1 MNSADR
7 PGDLELTPPGA
18 GSVGIRGS
26 VLPAVSS
33 VAARVVPVEAESS
46 TGGEPSSS
54 TAASSSPVGDP
65 PTFHSTGSVLV
76 GEDSTNTAHLAD
88 ADAANAGDLS
98 GLLRLRLDISY
109 DGTSFSGWAAQ
120 PGRRTVAGE
129 LSSALA
135 TLFRTPVPLVV
146 AGRTDA
152 GVHAI
157 GQVAHID
164 VAGAA
169 LVALARRPQVGVI
182 DAGSAVERGLM
193 GLLRRLAGL
202 LPADVRVRQIRV
214 ATDGF
219 DARFAALRRHYRYRI
234 AATGFG
240 AEPLRRFDTL
250 AWSRPLDVSSMVAAS
265 RGLLGL
271 HDFAAYCKP
280 PAHDGASTIR
290 QLQRLDV
297 VALPAESGVIAVDV
311 TADAFCHSMVRS
323 LVGALIAVG
332 EGRFEVLRPA
342 ELLAARV
349 RTSAIHAVPAHGL
362 TLLRVD
368 YPPDSE
374 LTARAAMT
382 RAVRSAGEGSPAV
395 PE

>member
-1 MNSADR
+1 LGRSAILAGIRRDSPR
-7 PGDLELTPPGA
+7 AVDPFSIGDL
-18 GSVGIRGS
+18 S
-26 VLPAVSS
+26 VSS
-33 VAARVVPVEAESS
+33 SV
-46 TGGEPSSS
+46 GEPSVFSS
-54 TAASSSPVGDP
+54 VGDP
-65 PTFHSTGSVLV
+65 SVSSSV
-76 GEDSTNTAHLAD
+76 GDPSAMASPDSVPVRLDEPAVGDD
-88 ADAANAGDLS
+88 ASAGDSPDRLI
-98 GLLRLRLDISY
+98 RLRLDISY
-109 DGTSFSGWAAQ
+109 DGTDFSGWAEQ

-129 LSSALA
+129 LSTALA
-135 TLFRTPVPLVV
+135 TLFRTRVPMAV

-169 LVALARRPQVGVI
+169 LVALARRSPAGVVEVG
-182 DAGSAVERGLM
+182 SEVERGLF

-202 LPADVRVRQIRV
+202 LPADVRVRETRV
-214 ATDGF
+214 AAAGF

-250 AWSRPLDVSSMVAAS
+250 AWSRPLEVSSMVEAS

-280 PAHDGASTIR
+280 PAHDAASTIR

-297 VALPAESGVIAVDV
+297 VALPGESGVIAVDV
-311 TADAFCHSMVRS
+311 SADAFCHSMVRS

-332 EGRFEVLRPA
+332 EGRSDVARPA

-349 RTSAIHAVPAHGL
+349 RTSAIHAAPAHGL

-368 YPPDSE
+368 YPPDAE
-374 LTARAAMT
+374 LAARAAMT
-382 RAVRSAGEGSPAV
+382 RAVRLPGGGSGAGRG
-395 PE
+395 